1 VANVKDLFYHGT
13 RQQIRRVLE
22 AMGPD
27 RISQGV
33 TAFETG
39 ASNWS
44 ACFFARAYPEVNL
57 NIGDPEL
64 KIAQLLDMG
73 TNKVPMRIV
82 YRTFDSMS
90 TVMTRKGLLDIIHGF
105 LDEKR
110 DPEVQE
116 AINELMANTKYEGV
130 EDKPIDFSVC
140 AVTQQMQEPWA
151 SRDWSPGEDPR
162 D

>member
-1 VANVKDLFYHGT
+1 MADVKDLFYHGT
-13 RQQIRRVLE
+13 RQQIKRVLE
-22 AMGPD
+22 AMGEE
-27 RISQGV
+27 RILNGI

-64 KIAQLLDMG
+64 KIAGMLGMG

-90 TVMTRKGLLDIIHGF
+90 IVMTRKGLLDMIRGF
-105 LDEKR
+105 LDEQR
-110 DPEVQE
+110 DPDVQS
-116 AINELMANTKYEGV
+116 AITDLLKNTSYAGAE
-130 EDKPIDFSVC
+130 EKPIDFTVC
-140 AVTQQMQEPWA
+140 AVTQQMAEPWA
-151 SRDWSPGEDPR
+151 QREWDAEKEG
-162 D
+162 

>member
-1 VANVKDLFYHGT
+1 MANVKDLFYHGA
-13 RQQIRRVLE
+13 RQQIRRVFE
-22 AMGPD
+22 AMGED

-39 ASNWS
+39 ASNWT

-64 KIAQLLDMG
+64 KIAQLLGMG

-82 YRTFDSMS
+82 YHTFDSNS
-90 TVMTRKGLLDIIHGF
+90 IVMTRQGLLDMIHGF

-110 DPEVQE
+110 SPDVQN
-116 AINELMANTKYEGV
+116 AIDDLLKNTNYEGA

-151 SRDWSPGEDPR
+151 QREWNPGDPR